1 MGGVIV
7 GGSMSNEPGSE
18 MSEDAPMRVSENSTE
33 FGSTFTLRRAMSL
46 QASISLGERFDL
58 EAPTPTPVSSK
69 TPHCESEA
77 TAMPEPK
84 VVGVVAKTP
93 ADCECVG
100 DFVRSAGH
108 TPIGFGMSED
118 LTASLREEL
127 RFDLLL
133 ARFDGDGPRLSDE
146 VQALRRRVG
155 TDVPLLLMAREAQL
169 RTVATIASAVNV
181 DFILLPCNP
190 PEFEARF
197 MRLRRSA
204 FPEAHKEG
212 FRWGCY
218 YFDPSSRKVYMFGEE
233 ILLPPV
239 EFDLAYLFFRNP
251 GIIYSRRTL
260 FRKIWGGNW
269 HESGSRTL
277 DVHVA
282 RLRKKLELGPHR
294 ECELLAV
301 YGVGY
306 QLRTSYPSS
315 DDDENMT

>member
-69 TPHCESEA
+69 TPHCETVASA
-77 TAMPEPK
+77 LPARLLG
-84 VVGVVAKTP
+84 GVSAKTP
-93 ADCECVG
+93 ADCECVC